1 MKQATIILKD
11 EVNCR
16 IEGLSLIDRQHLARK
31 FAKMVPYAYHIPS
44 FKLGRW
50 DGKIY
55 FFSQSG
61 STYNNILDEIVPE
74 LIQKGYDIDIDD
86 KRISYDFSNLTP
98 IVEDTFKDIVWP
110 KNHPHEGK
118 PVILRDY
125 QVNAVNEFLKNPQ
138 CIQELSTSSG
148 KTIITATL
156 SKVVEQYGR
165 TLVIVPNKSLV
176 VQTFQDYENI
186 GLDVGMYYGDRKDLD
201 NTHIICTW
209 QSLEAIERQ
218 KREGKRDDGL
228 SEFVEGV
235 IAVIVDECHQSDAAV
250 LKRILSGPFANIPLR
265 WGLTGTIPKD
275 EVSQLALKINLG
287 EVVNK
292 VKASDLQELGVLS
305 SCNINVL
312 QTVENVFYNNYQSE
326 MSYLVTDKTR
336 LEWMADMIE
345 SIRKTG
351 NTLVLVD
358 RKKTGKEL
366 TGMLENSIFVHGE
379 TKQTDRKEQYDS
391 INDSID
397 KVLVATYGVAAVGI
411 SITKLNNVV
420 LIEPGKSFVRVIQS
434 IGR

>member
-218 KREGKRDDGL
+218 KREGKREDGL

-235 IAVIVDECHQSDAAV
+235 IAVIVDECFDGETPILTPTGYIPIKDIKQNDTIINYCEETRQFKEDIVIKKHV
-250 LKRILSGPFANIPLR
+250 NLK
-265 WGLTGTIPKD
+265 K
-275 EVSQLALKINLG
+275 SQD
-287 EVVNK
+287 
-292 VKASDLQELGVLS
+292 VK
-305 SCNINVL
+305 
-312 QTVENVFYNNYQSE
+312 
-326 MSYLVTDKTR
+326 
-336 LEWMADMIE
+336 
-345 SIRKTG
+345 
-351 NTLVLVD
+351 
-358 RKKTGKEL
+358 
-366 TGMLENSIFVHGE
+366 MLELEFDNGKKI
-379 TKQTDRKEQYDS
+379 
-391 INDSID
+391 
-397 KVLVATYGVAAVGI
+397 KVTENHKFLT
-411 SITKLNNVV
+411 N
-420 LIEPGKSFVRVIQS
+420 
-434 IGR
+434 IGWVMAKDLTEDMEIVNF